1 MVCPPVSAWDL
12 KSAMPHAIFHMI
24 PDAGHS
30 AMEIGITSALV
41 EATECFKMALQEK

>member
-1 MVCPPVSAWDL
+1 
-12 KSAMPHAIFHMI
+12 MPHASFHMI

-41 EATECFKMALQEK
+41 EATECFKMASQEK